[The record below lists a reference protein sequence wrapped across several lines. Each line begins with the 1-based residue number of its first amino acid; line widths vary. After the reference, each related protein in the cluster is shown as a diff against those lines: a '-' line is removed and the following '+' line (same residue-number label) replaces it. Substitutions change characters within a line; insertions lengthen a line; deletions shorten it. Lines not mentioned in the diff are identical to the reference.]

1 MQKQA
6 VTMRASIVFSIFHA
20 NTNNLNR
27 SQFVHMTRWQHN
39 LINQVSKHIQM
50 HVQCSHA
57 SLGACSGSAQL
68 STDKCQVP
76 YMFIPYVVA
85 TGMLHGSIH
94 ISNLGGTEGRA
105 YFLQHAG
112 PAFCNNALL

>member
-1 MQKQA
+1 
-6 VTMRASIVFSIFHA
+6 MRASIVFSIFHA

-112 PAFCNNALL
+112 PAFCFTVSRVVKLSS